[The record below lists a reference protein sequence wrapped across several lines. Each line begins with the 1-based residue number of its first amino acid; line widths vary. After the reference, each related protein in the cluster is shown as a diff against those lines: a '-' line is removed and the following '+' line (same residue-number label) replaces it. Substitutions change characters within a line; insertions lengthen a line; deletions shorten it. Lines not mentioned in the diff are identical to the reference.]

1 MKTLLCGIVLVLAS
15 TLLGCTHKS
24 AAQTCVA
31 GPDEK
36 CPSDLTIKE
45 LDEIKAMEK
54 KFSPPKPSDAE
65 RVRYIGLVGDFGQ
78 QKPKGYHWDDA
89 KLRWVKDPAPIAS
102 TSPVPPPNKP

>member
-1 MKTLLCGIVLVLAS
+1 MKTLVCGILLLLAL
-15 TLLGCTHKS
+15 TLLGCSHKPAS
-24 AAQTCVA
+24 AAQTCIA

-54 KFSPPKPSDAE
+54 KFAPPKPTDAE

-78 QKPKGYHWDDA
+78 QKPKDYHWDDA
-89 KLRWVKDPAPIAS
+89 KLRWVKDPSAVAATAP
-102 TSPVPPPNKP
+102 TPR